1 MALICVTGAT
11 GRVGSTLVP
20 ALQRAGHD
28 VRCVVR
34 SRECFSVSGVEVVE
48 ASLTDAAALAR
59 AVSGVD
65 VVVHLAAQMVLGET
79 SVERYYD
86 INVLGTLRLLE
97 AAVAQPV
104 PVRQFVYASTDNTY
118 DPAHAPREPI
128 TEDHPQYPG
137 DYYGTSKVLCE
148 QLVRNYHKLHGLDYT
163 ILRYGSVL
171 APNEAVALF
180 RLDWV
185 RGFLATHTAAGRRSN
200 LWQLLAG
207 GHDFL
212 GALDDQIGHRDDN
225 PALALT
231 GPDGRPWAIHTSDVR
246 DTVAGTLTAI
256 NHPNALNQ
264 DFNIVGPHTTTF
276 TEGATVIA
284 KHYNLD
290 LLTAHMPAT
299 LAFELSTHKATQLLD
314 YHPQHDFDSTI
325 TTALNPTPNPDY
337 TPVTQGWIPTS
348 DATPADA

>member
-1 MALICVTGAT
+1 MALICVTGVS

-20 ALQRAGHD
+20 QLVRAGHH
-28 VRCVVR
+28 VRCVGR
-34 SRECFSVSGVEVVE
+34 APERLSVGGVEVVE
-48 ASLTDAAALAR
+48 ASLTDGGALAR
-59 AVSGVD
+59 AVAGVD
-65 VVVHLAAQMVLGET
+65 VVVHLAAQMVLGES

-86 INVLGTLRLLE
+86 VNVMGTLRLLE
-97 AAVAQPV
+97 ASVSQSV

-128 TEDHPQYPG
+128 TEDHPQFPG

-148 QLVRNYHKLHGLDYT
+148 QLVRNYQKLHGLNYT

-185 RGFLATHTAAGRRSN
+185 RGFLATHTTAGRRSN

-207 GHDFL
+207 GDDFL
-212 GALDDQIGHRDDN
+212 GALQEQIGDRTGN

-246 DTVAGTLTAI
+246 DTVAGTLAAI
-256 NHPNALNQ
+256 DHPNAINQ
-264 DFNIVGPHTTTF
+264 DFNIVGPRTTTF

-314 YHPQHDFDSTI
+314 YHPHHDFDSTI
-325 TTALNPTPNPDY
+325 TTAQDPNPTPDY

-348 DATPADA
+348 DPRS

>member
-1 MALICVTGAT
+1 MALICVTGVS
-11 GRVGSTLVP
+11 GRVGSSLVP
-20 ALQRAGHD
+20 RLQRAGHD

-34 SRECFSVSGVEVVE
+34 SRERLPVSGVEVVE
-48 ASLTDAAALAR
+48 ASLTDAAALAG

-79 SVERYYD
+79 PVERYYD
-86 INVLGTLRLLE
+86 INVMGTLRLLE
-97 AAVAQPV
+97 AAVAQPA
-104 PVRQFVYASTDNTY
+104 PVRRFVYASTDNTY

-128 TEDHPQYPG
+128 TEDHPQLPG

-207 GHDFL
+207 GEDFL
-212 GALDDQIGHRDDN
+212 GALNEQIGDRDDN

-231 GPDGRPWAIHTSDVR
+231 GPDGRPWAIHTTDVR
-246 DTVAGTLTAI
+246 DTVAGTLAAI
-256 NHPNALNQ
+256 DHPNARNQ

-284 KHYNLD
+284 KHYNLE

-299 LAFELSTHKATQLLD
+299 FAFELSTHKATRLLD
-314 YHPQHDFDSTI
+314 YHPHHDFDSTI
-325 TTALNPTPNPDY
+325 TTALDPTPNPDY
-337 TPVTQGWIPTS
+337 TPVTQGWIPTGE
-348 DATPADA
+348 